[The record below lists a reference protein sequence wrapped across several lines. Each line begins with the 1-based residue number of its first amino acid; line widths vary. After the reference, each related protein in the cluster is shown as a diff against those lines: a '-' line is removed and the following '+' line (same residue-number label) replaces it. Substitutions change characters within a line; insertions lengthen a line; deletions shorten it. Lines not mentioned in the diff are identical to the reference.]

1 MRSRRV
7 DGDARSRARL
17 TGDDA
22 RRRTDGR
29 TIVLNEDGP
38 ISTRIS
44 NFGFNTSRLYMLN
57 TFELNIFK
65 AIDSSM
71 RLVGAAAGEA
81 IATAAFEARDG
92 TCTSLSEAV

>member
-1 MRSRRV
+1 M
-7 DGDARSRARL
+7 
-17 TGDDA
+17 
-22 RRRTDGR
+22 
-29 TIVLNEDGP
+29 
-38 ISTRIS
+38 
-44 NFGFNTSRLYMLN
+44 MN